1 MNNKRTVVIFFI
13 LLVTFLC
20 YASSDAKTKV
30 WKWTDNKGGVHYTDS
45 LSRVPSEFR
54 EKTEIYAIYFS
65 SPSETTNKNETVY
78 TYTPPLRPIEDNKA
92 NLQLYS
98 FNEAV
103 YTYIPPTSLEEDNE
117 SNLQL
122 KSFIEYLDSEIARDE
137 KLIKLSN
144 NRIAFFTVRKS
155 LKKDLPKK
163 KKLLNAVRTGHWNIM
178 NETEE
183 ISKNINMEDEIVE
196 TLLNGIYSSRKSFL
210 LERAKNQIRE
220 ALPKKKQLIKNLKSK
235 KI

>member
-1 MNNKRTVVIFFI
+1 MKMNNKRTVIIFFI
-13 LLVTFLC
+13 LLITFSY
-20 YASSDAKTKV
+20 YASSDAKTQV
-30 WKWTDNKGGVHYTDS
+30 WKWTDNKGGVHYTNH
-45 LSRVPSEFR
+45 LSSVPSECR
-54 EKTEIYAIYFS
+54 EKTELYAVYFS
-65 SPSETTNKNETVY
+65 PPSKKNETVY
-78 TYTPPLRPIEDNKA
+78 TYIPPTIPKEDKKS

-98 FNEAV
+98 FSDAV
-103 YTYIPPTSLEEDNE
+103 YPYTPPTIPKEDKK

-122 KSFIEYLDSEIARDE
+122 KSFIEHLADEIARDE
-137 KLIKLSN
+137 KIIKLYN

-163 KKLLNAVRTGHWNIM
+163 KKLLNAARTGHLNIT
-178 NETEE
+178 NEIEE

-210 LERAKNQIRE
+210 LLRAKNQIRE
-220 ALPKKKQLIKNLKSK
+220 ALPKKKQLIKNLRSN

>member
-1 MNNKRTVVIFFI
+1 MNKKRTVIIFFI

-20 YASSDAKTKV
+20 HASSDARTQV

-45 LSRVPSEFR
+45 ISSVPFEFR
-54 EKTEIYAIYFS
+54 DKMEIYAIYFS
-65 SPSETTNKNETVY
+65 PPSKKNETVY
-78 TYTPPLRPIEDNKA
+78 TYTPPTIPKEDNKS

-103 YTYIPPTSLEEDNE
+103 YTYIPPTIPKEDNK

-122 KSFIEYLDSEIARDE
+122 NSFIEHLAGEIARDE
-137 KLIKLSN
+137 KIIKLSN

-155 LKKDLPKK
+155 LKKDLPEKK
-163 KKLLNAVRTGHWNIM
+163 NLLNAVRTGHWKII
-178 NETEE
+178 NELEE
-183 ISKNINMEDEIVE
+183 ISRNINMEDKIVE

-210 LERAKNQIRE
+210 LLRAKNQIRE

-235 KI
+235 NI